1 MVTSSCSAALSPC
14 DDLPGRL
21 ARSYPL
27 GTPHTI
33 IYTAFLTVILIVI
46 LLDKTILKKPPDPSC
61 KMAEAAP
68 CGVSLVC

>member
-1 MVTSSCSAALSPC
+1 M
-14 DDLPGRL
+14 LPGTQTL
-21 ARSYPL
+21 LTSGLHL

-33 IYTAFLTVILIVI
+33 IYTAFLTVIWVTILI
-46 LLDKTILKKPPDPSC
+46 DKIILKKPPEPSC